1 MPMTK
6 TPSRAT
12 NLRNM
17 KTSALRV
24 PSLVDTQFRA
34 VTTTS
39 PARAMALFSQA
50 LASTASAPMAART
63 RYSPKMMAM
72 MAADPGFSTVT
83 AHQVNRKPAHS
94 PKILDRYTCAPPLS
108 GIAPPSSA

>member
-1 MPMTK
+1 MATTMPMTK
-6 TPSRAT
+6 TPRSAT
-12 NLRNM
+12 NFRNM

-24 PSLVDTQFRA
+24 PSFVETQFIA

-39 PARAMALFSQA
+39 PASAIPLFSHA
-50 LASTASAPMAART
+50 LASTASAPMTART

-72 MAADPGFSTVT
+72 MAAEPGLRTVT

-94 PKILDRYTCAPPLS
+94 PKILER
-108 GIAPPSSA
+108 